1 VRHDC
6 VVTARRRFV
15 LGGWLL
21 VAGIVLATVGVFA
34 WSHLDSNHRVV
45 AKQTTVCVAP
55 PEVEG
60 AGTLKLAPPPTQQPQ
75 HQVAAPEGGTVTL
88 ILRARRPGD
97 ICSGGG
103 LLVLGVHTTPN
114 HVPGGVFVALA
125 GVAGVT
131 GVVLLRRP
139 GDESVH

>member
-1 VRHDC
+1 VRKDC
-6 VVTARRRFV
+6 LVTARHRFV

-21 VAGIVLATVGVFA
+21 LAGIVLATVGVLA
-34 WSHLDSNHRVV
+34 WSHLDFNQRVV
-45 AKQTTVCVAP
+45 ARQPTVCVAP
-55 PEVEG
+55 PKEQG
-60 AGTLKLAPPPTQQPQ
+60 AQTLKVAPPPTRLPQ
-75 HQVAAPEGGTVTL
+75 HQVAPPEGGTVTL
-88 ILRARRPGD
+88 IIRSRQPGD

-114 HVPGGVFVALA
+114 HVPGVVLVALA

-139 GDESVH
+139 PD